1 MAHTVSETASTM
13 DLLRGWRL
21 LMSADRHR
29 TRELRVEA
37 QRCFRLAQSTV
48 GLGLAAELEAIGREF
63 EKEADDLSASMQA
76 VAYQMS
82 YPALIAYNRRA
93 FAYQNLG
100 NLYRADAQ
108 SKPNQSSRSS

>member
-1 MAHTVSETASTM
+1 M

-48 GLGLAAELEAIGREF
+48 GLRLAAELEAIGRAL
-63 EKEADDLSASMQA
+63 EKE
-76 VAYQMS
+76 
-82 YPALIAYNRRA
+82 
-93 FAYQNLG
+93 
-100 NLYRADAQ
+100 
-108 SKPNQSSRSS
+108 

>member
-1 MAHTVSETASTM
+1 MRLHMKTDQLTAHTGSGTASTIA
-13 DLLRGWRL
+13 LLRGWRL
-21 LMSADRHR
+21 LAVADRHR

-82 YPALIAYNRRA
+82 YPGFDRLQQASFCLP
-93 FAYQNLG
+93 
-100 NLYRADAQ
+100 
-108 SKPNQSSRSS
+108 KPW

>member
-1 MAHTVSETASTM
+1 MCSSLWGTDQKMAHTVSETASTM

-48 GLGLAAELEAIGREF
+48 GLGLAAELLPTKTLVIFTGLMHKVSRTKTGLMHKVSRTKAAAAAEVLFRY
-63 EKEADDLSASMQA
+63 M
-76 VAYQMS
+76 VA
-82 YPALIAYNRRA
+82 R
-93 FAYQNLG
+93 
-100 NLYRADAQ
+100 
-108 SKPNQSSRSS
+108 

>member
-1 MAHTVSETASTM
+1 M

-82 YPALIAYNRRA
+82 YPGLDRLQQASFCLP
-93 FAYQNLG
+93 
-100 NLYRADAQ
+100 
-108 SKPNQSSRSS
+108 KPW

>member
-1 MAHTVSETASTM
+1 MCSSLWGTDQKMAHTVSETASTM

-82 YPALIAYNRRA
+82 YPGFDRLQQASFCLP
-93 FAYQNLG
+93 
-100 NLYRADAQ
+100 
-108 SKPNQSSRSS
+108 KPW

>member
-1 MAHTVSETASTM
+1 MCSSLWGTDQKMAHTVSETASTM

-48 GLGLAAELEAIGREF
+48 GLGLAAELEAVRRQGFRDNGLGKLREALAHRVG
-63 EKEADDLSASMQA
+63 EVRQPAAGAAS
-76 VAYQMS
+76 
-82 YPALIAYNRRA
+82 
-93 FAYQNLG
+93 G
-100 NLYRADAQ
+100 D
-108 SKPNQSSRSS
+108 

>member
-1 MAHTVSETASTM
+1 M

-37 QRCFRLAQSTV
+37 QRCFRLSQSTV
-48 GLGLAAELEAIGREF
+48 GLGLAAELEAIGRQF
-63 EKEADDLSASMQA
+63 EEADDLRASMQA

-82 YPALIAYNRRA
+82 YPGFDRLQQASFCLP
-93 FAYQNLG
+93 
-100 NLYRADAQ
+100 
-108 SKPNQSSRSS
+108 KPW